1 MIHFTLDIEPKPK
14 QRPRF
19 NGRSGRVYTQDQTLQ
34 FERDV
39 RRLASEHISE
49 PLMGALGLEVL
60 FVHPRLKSEPKKRS
74 GRKYKST
81 KPDLSNLVKSL
92 EDGLEGV
99 AFKNDAQIVSLSAEK
114 VYASLN
120 EPAHIEVTLHQVSD
134 DLDVTN
140 RLFRLSNTQ
149 REEGASACDSNA
161 EMTQMTH
168 INAQGERGA
177 NVREDCSS
185 KGQKGHSNARGEGDA
200 SAREVDPDRPLTA
213 QERRELK
220 AKRREINRAEHKR
233 AQEAKNERISRER
246 SAIKLRKLIEVEDR
260 RRAER
265 EEQER
270 ARELER
276 ERSMQEL
283 YERYRVRRSSATQ
296 EDGDE

>member
-1 MIHFTLDIEPKPK
+1 MIHFTLEIEPKPK

-19 NGRSGRVYTQDQTLQ
+19 NRRSGRVYTQEQTLQ

-39 RRLASEHISE
+39 RTLASAHISE
-49 PLMGALGLEVL
+49 PLEGSIGLEVL
-60 FVHPRLKSEPKKRS
+60 FVHPRLKGEPKKRS
-74 GRKYKST
+74 GRKYKAT

-120 EPAHIEVTLHQVSD
+120 ESAHIEVTLLRLSD
-134 DLDVTN
+134 DPE
-140 RLFRLSNTQ
+140 RRQCRQHRQHEQ
-149 REEGASACDSNA
+149 RAI
-161 EMTQMTH
+161 TRQT
-168 INAQGERGA
+168 R
-177 NVREDCSS
+177 
-185 KGQKGHSNARGEGDA
+185 HSNAGAEGDA
-200 SAREVDPDRPLTA
+200 SAREPDPDRPLTA

-220 AKRREINRAEHKR
+220 EKRREINRAEHKR
-233 AQEAKNERISRER
+233 AQVAKHNRLARER
-246 SAIKLRKLIEVEDR
+246 GARKLEECRHKLTEVENR

-276 ERSMQEL
+276 ERSMQEF